1 MEIRISESG
10 SATVVHIQ
18 GSVDGLT
25 AETLQSALSAEVK
38 NGHVRLV
45 ADFSGVVYTSSAGL
59 RVLLATVKETRQ
71 KGGDFRV
78 AAVSPDV
85 RKVLD
90 ISGFTSILKLFPDV
104 ETAAASFGA

>member
-1 MEIRISESG
+1 MEIRIEASG

-25 AETLQSALSAEVK
+25 AETLQTALSSEVQK
-38 NGHVRLV
+38 GNVRLV
-45 ADFSGVVYTSSAGL
+45 ADFSAVSYTSSAGL

-71 KGGDFRV
+71 KGGDFRI
-78 AAVSPDV
+78 ASVSPDV
-85 RKVLD
+85 KKVLD

-104 ETAAASFGA
+104 AAAAASFGA